1 MQLLRNCKDVKE
13 SIKDNTLEYIGI
25 KESRKKGKIK
35 PALRIMLGD
44 PTKSINVVDVLNSD
58 ICRKYGVD
66 GITLLL
72 PSKSK
77 CETREYAA
85 ELMRME
91 QEFMK

>member
-1 MQLLRNCKDVKE
+1 
-13 SIKDNTLEYIGI
+13 
-25 KESRKKGKIK
+25 
-35 PALRIMLGD
+35 MLGD